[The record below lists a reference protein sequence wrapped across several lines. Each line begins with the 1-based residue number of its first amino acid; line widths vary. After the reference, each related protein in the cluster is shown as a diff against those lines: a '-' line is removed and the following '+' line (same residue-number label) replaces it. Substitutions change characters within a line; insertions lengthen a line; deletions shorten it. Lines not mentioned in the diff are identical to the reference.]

1 MKDKNIQ
8 AIRGMGD
15 VLPSQTYLWEYVED
29 TVRAWL
35 QSYGYLNIRTPIL
48 EKTDLFVRS
57 IGETTDIVE
66 KEMYTFTDQL
76 NGESLTLRPEGT
88 ASCVRAVL
96 QHNLLYPGPQRLYYT
111 GPMFRH
117 ERPQQGRFRQFH
129 QIGVEALGY
138 PGPDIDAEHIIM
150 CERLWNKLGLRGIKL
165 RINTLGSVD
174 CRARYRER
182 LKKYLAPFGSKLD
195 EAVRNRVERNP
206 LRVLDSKDPAL
217 QPIIDGAPRLLDDL
231 DEDSRKHFQELQAM
245 LRHAGVEFEIAP
257 RLVRGLDYYNLT
269 VFEWMS
275 DKLGAQNT
283 VCAGGRYDGLVEH
296 LGGKP
301 APACGYAMGIE
312 RLLALLQEG
321 APVAQPA
328 DVYLVHQGEAADKFA
343 LQVAEKLRDSGIR
356 VILHCGGG
364 NFKSQM
370 KRADASGAR
379 FAVIIG
385 DDEAQAQQAS
395 LKPLR
400 EAGEQIRAG
409 LKEIAD
415 MLRKRHV

>member
-1 MKDKNIQ
+1 MS
-8 AIRGMGD
+8 D
-15 VLPSQTYLWEYVED
+15 VLPSQAHLWEYFED
-29 TVRAWL
+29 TVRSWL

-117 ERPQQGRFRQFH
+117 ERPQQGRYRQFY
-129 QIGVEALGY
+129 QVGVEALGY

-182 LKKYLAPFGSKLD
+182 LKKYLAPFGNKLG

-217 QPIIDGAPRLLDDL
+217 QPIIDDAPRLLDDL
-231 DEDSRKHFQELQAM
+231 DEASRKHFEELQAM
-245 LRHAGVEFEIAP
+245 LRHAGIEFEIAP

-283 VCAGGRYDGLVEH
+283 VCAGGRYDGLVEQ
-296 LGGKP
+296 LGGKS

-312 RLLALLQEG
+312 RMLALLQGG
-321 APVAQPA
+321 APAAQPA

-343 LQVAEKLRDSGIR
+343 LQVAEKLRESGIR

-364 NFKSQM
+364 SFKSQM
-370 KRADASGAR
+370 KRADSSGAR

-415 MLRKRHV
+415 RLRKRHV

>member
-1 MKDKNIQ
+1 MKDENIQ
-8 AIRGMGD
+8 AIRGMSD
-15 VLPSQTYLWEYVED
+15 VLPSQAHLWEYFED

-48 EKTDLFVRS
+48 EKTELFVRS

-66 KEMYTFTDQL
+66 KQMYTFTDQL

-96 QHNLLYPGPQRLYYT
+96 QHNLLYPGPQRLYYS

-117 ERPQQGRFRQFH
+117 ERPQQGRYRQFH
-129 QIGVEALGY
+129 QIGVEALGF

-150 CERLWNKLGLRGIKL
+150 CTRLWNKFGLRDIKL
-165 RINTLGSVD
+165 QINTLGSMD

-182 LKKYLAPFGSKLD
+182 LKKYLVSFGSKLD

-217 QPIIDGAPRLLDDL
+217 QPIISDAPRLLDDL
-231 DEDSRKHFQELQAM
+231 DEASRKHFEDLQVM
-245 LRHAGVEFEIAP
+245 LRHAGIEFEIAP

-269 VFEWMS
+269 VFEWTT
-275 DKLGAQNT
+275 DKLGAQGT
-283 VCAGGRYDGLVEH
+283 LCAGGRYDGLVEQMS
-296 LGGKP
+296 GKST
-301 APACGYAMGIE
+301 PACGYAMGIE

-321 APVAQPA
+321 APAAQPA
-328 DVYLVHQGEAADKFA
+328 DVYLVHQGKAADKLA
-343 LQVAEKLRDSGIR
+343 LKFAEKLRDSGIH
-356 VILHCGGG
+356 VILHCGGTS
-364 NFKSQM
+364 FKSQM